1 LNAPLRRRYG
11 TSVCLLCL
19 AVALAHVEAQDVA
32 LATSPDG
39 LHVRAPGFHFL
50 EGPVLKRL
58 RDGQSVAIELA
69 LEVLAAPAGRV
80 LARADQRVNVSF
92 DLWEQRFAVTRA
104 GSPPRSVSQLSAAA
118 AETWCLD
125 NLTIPRAELD
135 HLGRDEQVWIRLI
148 HRVREAARP
157 EADSGDWSLA
167 TLIDA
172 LSRRQTRSISGRPLE
187 AGPFR
192 LP

>member
-32 LATSPDG
+32 LTTSPDG

-50 EGPVLKRL
+50 EGQVLKRL

-104 GSPPRSVSQLSAAA
+104 GSPPRSVSQLTAAA

-135 HLGRDEQVWIRLI
+135 RLGRDEQVWIRLI

-157 EADSGDWSLA
+157 DADDGDWSLA

-172 LSRRQTRSISGRPLE
+172 LSRRQTRSIPGRPLE